1 MATTILTAPPYDPKR
16 EKRKKQIIIAIIC
29 VVIGIAALAYAFR
42 HWPEEHVVD
51 KFFTALQNKD
61 YKQAYGI
68 WMADPAWE
76 QHPQK
81 HSNYPFNEFYQDWG
95 PGGEWGVIRS
105 FHIDG
110 SAVPKGPS
118 SGVVVV
124 VTVNDR
130 VADKARIWVEKS
142 DKTLT
147 FSPF

>member
-16 EKRKKQIIIAIIC
+16 DKRKKQIIVAIIC

-42 HWPEEHVVD
+42 HWPEEHVVS

-61 YKQAYGI
+61 FKTAYGI
-68 WMADPAWE
+68 WQADPKWE

-81 HSNYPFNEFYQDWG
+81 YANYPFNEFYQDWG
-95 PGGEWGVIRS
+95 PGGEWGVINS
-105 FHIDG
+105 FHVDG

-142 DKTLT
+142 NKTLT

>member
-16 EKRKKQIIIAIIC
+16 ERRKKQIIVAVIAAVIAI
-29 VVIGIAALAYAFR
+29 GALVYAFR
-42 HWPEEHVVD
+42 NYPEERVVD
-51 KFFTALQNKD
+51 KFFTALQHQD
-61 YKQAYGI
+61 YKKAYGI
-68 WMADPAWE
+68 WMADPNWE

-81 HSNYPFNEFYQDWG
+81 YPNYPFNEFYQDWG
-95 PGGEWGVIRS
+95 PGGEWGLIHS

-124 VTVNDR
+124 VTVNQR

-142 DKTLT
+142 NKTLT

>member
-16 EKRKKQIIIAIIC
+16 DKRKKQIIIAIIC
-29 VVIGIAALAYAFR
+29 VVIGIAALVYAFR
-42 HWPEEHVVD
+42 HWPEEHAVD

-68 WMADPAWE
+68 WMADPTWE

-81 HSNYPFNEFYQDWG
+81 YSNYPFNEFYQDWG
-95 PGGEWGVIRS
+95 PGGEWGIIRS

-142 DKTLT
+142 NKTLT